1 MVGILLRARKYGYV
15 RFEGEM
21 LLQRRDDDV
30 PIFLTKKFEQI
41 LKEIK
46 EKQSDIRSQMSKSPI
61 ATTLLG

>member
-30 PIFLTKKFEQI
+30 PIFLTKKFDQI
-41 LKEIK
+41 LKEIRDR
-46 EKQSDIRSQMSKSPI
+46 QADIRSQMAKSPI
-61 ATTLLG
+61 ATTLL